1 MKRQLIRLTFLAGLL
16 ALFIPAVASA
26 QSRNDPWGWPD
37 YRRDQD
43 RDYGRYDNRYLRD
56 SIQRLD
62 RLAKDFERE
71 LDRDLDRDRRE
82 NGSRHEDRVNNEA
95 HDFRN
100 AVGNLKSAFGNGRDL
115 NRSADEAQRVMRQ
128 ANITERATRHHFDNY
143 RLSSLWSQIRNEL
156 NTIGSAYGYRG
167 SVYGDDDYGRSRR
180 NDDDIYRRRDDNRR
194 QDNRNNVP
202 WWQRIPG
209 FPY

>member
-1 MKRQLIRLTFLAGLL
+1 MKRQLFKLSLVAGVL
-16 ALFIPAVASA
+16 ALFVPAVASA
-26 QSRNDPWGWPD
+26 QNWPD
-37 YRRDQD
+37 YRRD
-43 RDYGRYDNRYLRD
+43 RDNGRYDNRYVRD

-71 LDRDLDRDRRE
+71 VDRDLDRDRRV
-82 NGSRHEDRVNNEA
+82 NGSRREDRVNQEA

-100 AVGNLKSAFGNGRDL
+100 VVGNLKSAFGNGRDL

-128 ANITERATRHHFDNY
+128 ASITERATRRQFDNS

-156 NTIGSAYGYRG
+156 NVISNAYGYRG
-167 SVYGDDDYGRSRR
+167 SIYGDDDYGRG
-180 NDDDIYRRRDDNRR
+180 RR

-202 WWQRIPG
+202 WWQRLPG
-209 FPY
+209 FPN